1 MNPFSISQQTPA
13 QADLDVLLDICFGP
27 GRLARTAERLREN
40 NQPITAYGHCATG
53 DSGLLGA
60 VSFWPIKIG
69 DAAALLLG
77 PLAVHPDMQ
86 GRGLGMALMQAA
98 LQTIDETRFA
108 IVLLVGDLP
117 YYERAGF
124 TIAPTQIVMPGPVDP
139 QRLLVRGAGDLC
151 AALAGSVRPAPE
163 LC

>member
-1 MNPFSISQQTPA
+1 MNPFTVSQQSPA
-13 QADLDVLLDICFGP
+13 QADLDTLLDICFGP
-27 GRLARTAERLREN
+27 GRLTRTAERLREN
-40 NQPITAYGHCATG
+40 NQPITAYTHCATG
-53 DSGLLGA
+53 DEGLLGA

-69 DAAALLLG
+69 DVAALLLG

-98 LQTIDETRFA
+98 LQTIDEARFPV
-108 IVLLVGDLP
+108 VLLVGDLP

-124 TIAPTQIVMPGPVDP
+124 AVAPTDIVMPGPVDP
-139 QRLLVRGAGDLC
+139 ERLLVRGPNDLC
-151 AALAGSVRPAPE
+151 AALAGAVRPAPE